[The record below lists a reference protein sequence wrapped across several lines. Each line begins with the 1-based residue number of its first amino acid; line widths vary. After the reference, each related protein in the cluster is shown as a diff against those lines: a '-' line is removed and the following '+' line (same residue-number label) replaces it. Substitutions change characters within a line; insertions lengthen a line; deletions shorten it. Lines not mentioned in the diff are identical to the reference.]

1 MENENNDDNDLT
13 RLAMEMCEVYVEKK
27 DRAIVVAVAD
37 DELEVNIDEDYAVVV
52 VVAAV
57 DDDGMVIE
65 YAAEFEVDNEM

>member
-1 MENENNDDNDLT
+1 MQ
-13 RLAMEMCEVYVEKK
+13 MCEVYVEKK

-37 DELEVNIDEDYAVVV
+37 DELEVNIDEDYVV

-65 YAAEFEVDNEM
+65 YVAEFEVDNEM

>member
-1 MENENNDDNDLT
+1 VENENNDDNDLT

-37 DELEVNIDEDYAVVV
+37 DELEVNIDEDYVV

-65 YAAEFEVDNEM
+65 YVAEFEVDNEM

>member
-1 MENENNDDNDLT
+1 
-13 RLAMEMCEVYVEKK
+13 MEMCEVYVEKK

-37 DELEVNIDEDYAVVV
+37 DELEVNIDEDYVV

-65 YAAEFEVDNEM
+65 YVAEFEVDNEM

>member
-1 MENENNDDNDLT
+1 
-13 RLAMEMCEVYVEKK
+13 MEMCEVYVEKK

-37 DELEVNIDEDYAVVV
+37 DELEVNIDEDYVV

-65 YAAEFEVDNEM
+65 YVAEFEVDNEMQLYVDDEVRD

>member
-37 DELEVNIDEDYAVVV
+37 DELEVNIDEDYVV

-65 YAAEFEVDNEM
+65 YVAEFEVDNEM